1 MKILTFS
8 YGLASANMY
17 VLLFGSEALVID
29 PCCPWSETELEDIDV
44 KAVFCTHGH
53 FDHISAA
60 DDIYSRFKC
69 PIYVSKEDQEM
80 LPDPILNHGVD
91 FGLNVSV
98 SVPASVFPET
108 EMNNR
113 VLGLSDSEEFSLK
126 VISTPGHTSGSSCFL
141 FTLANGEKHMF
152 TGDMLFMRSIGRTD
166 LGGSYSDMMRSIEL
180 LKTMDDEIVCYPGH
194 GPVTVLGTEKKSN
207 PYF

>member
-17 VLLFGSEALVID
+17 VLLFGKEAIVID
-29 PCCPWSETELEDIDV
+29 PCCPWSETKLEDVNV

-53 FDHISAA
+53 FDHIFEA
-60 DDIYSRFKC
+60 DDIYSHFKC
-69 PIYVSKEDQEM
+69 PIYISEDDQVM
-80 LPDPILNHGVD
+80 LADPILNHGVD

-98 SVPASVFPET
+98 SAPSSVFPYTET
-108 EMNNR
+108 DQR
-113 VLGLSDSEEFSLK
+113 KLGLSDAEGFFLK
-126 VISTPGHTSGSSCFL
+126 IIPTPGHTSGSVCFL
-141 FTLANGEKHMF
+141 FTMENSEKHMF

-166 LGGSYSDMMRSIEL
+166 LGGSYSDMSRSIEL
-180 LKTMDDEIVCYPGH
+180 LKSMDDDIICYPGH
-194 GPVTVLGTEKKSN
+194 GPKTILGSEKKCN

>member
-17 VLLFGSEALVID
+17 VLLFGREAVVID
-29 PCCPWSETELEDIDV
+29 PCCPWSETGLEDVEV

-53 FDHISAA
+53 FDHIAEA

-69 PIYVSKEDQEM
+69 PIYVSEKDQDM

-91 FGLNVSV
+91 FGLKVAVSAPSNAFSSDV
-98 SVPASVFPET
+98 
-108 EMNNR
+108 MDQHM
-113 VLGLSDSEEFSLK
+113 LGFSDSEEFSLK
-126 VISTPGHTSGSSCFL
+126 IIPTPGHTAGSVCFL
-141 FTLANGEKHMF
+141 FTLENSEKHMF

-180 LKTMDDEIVCYPGH
+180 LKTMDDDIVCYPGH
-194 GPVTVLGTEKKSN
+194 GPATLLGSEKKCN